1 MTDKKPEGFRK
12 FAALAKRIVAVPKEK
27 VDAKMAQERLILTES
42 QLAALEKAKADKECE
57 SACNFDPLSR
67 GIGVQI

>member
-27 VDAKMAQERLILTES
+27 VDAKMAQERDQSTRRPP
-42 QLAALEKAKADKECE
+42 KK
-57 SACNFDPLSR
+57 
-67 GIGVQI
+67 